1 LLQVKGKKAE
11 CPLCRTALTPLITAQ
26 EVDAPVR
33 IDYSMG
39 YRDQIVANMTARR
52 ERLRLRNNQREHEE
66 RRALALAIESDKENQ
81 RS

>member
-1 LLQVKGKKAE
+1 VKGKKAE
-11 CPLCRTALTPLITAQ
+11 CPMCRALLTPIHAVQ
-26 EVDAPVR
+26 EEDAPVQ

-52 ERLRLRNNQREHEE
+52 ERMRLRNNQREHEE
-66 RRALALAIESDKENQ
+66 RRALALAIESDKENR

>member
-1 LLQVKGKKAE
+1 MKGKKAE